1 MIDLKRF
8 RKINKIGQDAL
19 AQYLGV
25 SRSFISSVETGRCNL
40 PDDKLE
46 KLRSNDQGWI
56 VEAEVASSRT
66 VIDNN
71 SGVIIHGDSKNST
84 IDNRHYY
91 SDSPDVLRA
100 QIDLLDIMI
109 KEKDA
114 QIKEKD
120 AQIKEKDAQIKSLLE
135 ILHKQ

>member
-1 MIDLKRF
+1 MVDLKRF
-8 RKINKIGQDAL
+8 RKINKIGQDML

-46 KLRSNDQGWI
+46 KLRHNDCGWVI
-56 VEAEVASSRT
+56 DDDMMTTART

-71 SGVIIHGDSKNST
+71 SGVIINGDNKNSS
-84 IDNRHYY
+84 IDNRHFY

-100 QIDLLDIMI
+100 QIDLLDIR
-109 KEKDA
+109 
-114 QIKEKD
+114 IKEKD

>member
-1 MIDLKRF
+1 MFDLKAF
-8 RKINKIGQDAL
+8 RKRNRISQVEL
-19 AQYLGV
+19 ANYLGI
-25 SRSFISSVETGRCNL
+25 SNGFISQVELGKSKL

-46 KLRSNDQGWI
+46 KLRHNDCGWVI
-56 VEAEVASSRT
+56 DDDMMTTART

-71 SGVIIHGDSKNST
+71 SGVIINGDNKNSS
-84 IDNRHYY
+84 IDNRHFY

-100 QIDLLDIMI
+100 QIDLLDIRI

-120 AQIKEKDAQIKSLLE
+120 AQINRLLE
-135 ILHKQ
+135 ILGR

>member
-1 MIDLKRF
+1 MVDLKRF
-8 RKINKIGQDAL
+8 RKINKIGQDML

-46 KLRSNDQGWI
+46 KLRHNDCGWVI
-56 VEAEVASSRT
+56 DDDMMTTART

-71 SGVIIHGDSKNST
+71 SGVIINGANKNSP

-100 QIDLLDIMI
+100 QIEMLDERI

-120 AQIKEKDAQIKSLLE
+120 AQINRLLE
-135 ILHKQ
+135 ILNKK